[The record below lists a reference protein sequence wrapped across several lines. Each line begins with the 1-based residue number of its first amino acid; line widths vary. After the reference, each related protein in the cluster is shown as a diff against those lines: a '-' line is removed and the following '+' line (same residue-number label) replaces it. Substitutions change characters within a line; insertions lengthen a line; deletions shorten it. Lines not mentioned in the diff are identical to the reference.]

1 MAKNIQNH
9 QTKNMK
15 KYFLTLFL
23 FLAMAAQSFA
33 NDLIDVINTFQADK
47 TALQNFY
54 SNNESEEYYERF
66 SKFYADWA
74 KTVKNI
80 DFKNLSKDGK
90 VDYLLL
96 KNLISKE
103 DYFLQIEYKSYKEVS
118 SVLDFSA
125 DINVFIQERRRG
137 KRPVSSQLAKAF
149 DLAGTSIDTKT
160 EQLKNKTFKDWFA
173 ADKAAKTVVA
183 FEKSLKEAYEFY
195 YSYDP
200 DFTWWM
206 QKPYKDLSEKLKVYE
221 EFLRTNYSKTSVK
234 DDGSGIIGKPIGR
247 DAIIKSLAYEY
258 IPYSPEELIATA
270 QNQFEW
276 CKKEMIKAATE
287 LGYRNDWK
295 KALEH
300 VKDTYVPA
308 GQQPQAITDLYNQSV
323 KFIEDRDLIT
333 LPDLTKE
340 TWQMIMMTP
349 ERQKI
354 NPFFTGGWEI
364 SISYPTEDMDQK
376 DKLMSMRGNNPN
388 FSFATVQHELLPGHN
403 LQFFMNSRYKSYR
416 QPFDTPFWM
425 EGWALYWEINLWN
438 KQFPQTPEQ
447 KLGMLF
453 WRIHRCA
460 RIIFS
465 LKYHLG
471 EMTPQQC
478 IDLLVNEVGHE
489 KANAEAEVRRSFAS
503 VDAPLYQVAYMTGG
517 LQFYALRNE
526 LLAKGWTEKQFHD
539 RVLKE
544 NIMPVE
550 MLRILLED
558 LPVEENYKTNW
569 KFSTDFK

>member
-1 MAKNIQNH
+1 
-9 QTKNMK
+9 MK
-15 KYFLTLFL
+15 KSIITFILFL
-23 FLAMAAQSFA
+23 FMLTPTFSSE
-33 NDLIDVINTFQADK
+33 LIDVVNTYQADK

-54 SNNESEEYYERF
+54 SNNESEEYYLRF
-66 SKFYADWA
+66 SKFYEGW
-74 KTVKNI
+74 KLKIKEI
-80 DFKNLSKDGK
+80 DFNSLSQQGK

-96 KNLISKE
+96 KNVINKD
-103 DYFLQIEYKSYKEVS
+103 DYFLQLEYKSFKEIA
-118 SVLDFSA
+118 SVIDFTA
-125 DINVFIQERRRG
+125 DINVFIKERRRG
-137 KRPVSSQLAKAF
+137 KKPAASDLAKKFAVAETRINEN
-149 DLAGTSIDTKT
+149 L
-160 EQLKNKTFKDWFA
+160 ELLKNKPFKDWFS
-173 ADKAAKTVVA
+173 ADKAAKAVHSFQRA
-183 FEKSLKEAYEFY
+183 LKEAYGFY

-206 QKPYKDLSEKLKVYE
+206 EKPYQRLSAKLDDYAA
-221 EFLRTNYSKTSVK
+221 FLKTNYSKTSIK
-234 DDGSGIIGKPIGR
+234 DDGSGIVGKPLGR
-247 DAIIKSLAYEY
+247 EAVMKSFAFEY
-258 IPYSPEELIATA
+258 IPYTPEEIITAA

-276 CKKEMIKAATE
+276 CKKEMIKASTE
-287 LGYRNDWK
+287 LGYGNDWK
-295 KALEH
+295 AALEH
-300 VKDTYVPA
+300 VKQTYVPA
-308 GQQPQAITDLYNQSV
+308 GEQPQAITDLYNQSV
-323 KFIEDRDLIT
+323 QFIEERDLIT

-364 SISYPTEDMDQK
+364 SISYPTEDMEQS

-388 FSFATVQHELLPGHN
+388 FSRATVQHELLPGHN
-403 LQFFMNSRYKSYR
+403 LQFFMNSRYKPYR
-416 QPFDTPFWM
+416 TLFDTPFWM
-425 EGWALYWEINLWN
+425 EGWALYWEIELWN

-471 EMTPQQC
+471 QMTPQQC

-489 KANAEAEVRRSFAS
+489 YANAEAEVRRSFAS
-503 VDAPLYQVAYMTGG
+503 GDAPLYQMAYMTGG
-517 LQFYALRNE
+517 LQFYALKNE
-526 LLAKGWTEKQFHD
+526 MLTKGWTEKQFHD

-544 NIMPVE
+544 NMMPVE
-550 MLRILLED
+550 LLRCLLQD
-558 LPVEENYKTNW
+558 LPLQENYKTNW

>member
-1 MAKNIQNH
+1 
-9 QTKNMK
+9 MK
-15 KYFLTLFL
+15 KSILSFILFL
-23 FLAMAAQSFA
+23 FMGTPLFSSE
-33 NDLIDVINTFQADK
+33 LIDVVNTYQADK

-54 SNNESEEYYERF
+54 TNNESEEYYLRF
-66 SKFYADWA
+66 SKFYDDWE
-74 KTVKNI
+74 KTVKDI

-103 DYFLQIEYKSYKEVS
+103 DYFLQIEHKAYKEVA
-118 SVLDFSA
+118 SVVDFSD
-125 DINVFIQERRRG
+125 DISLFIKERRRG
-137 KRPVSSQLAKAF
+137 KRPVSDQLAKAF
-149 DLAGTSIDTKT
+149 DVAGISIDKKMELLKTKP
-160 EQLKNKTFKDWFA
+160 FKDWFA
-173 ADKAAKTVVA
+173 AEKAAKVIIS
-183 FEKSLKEAYEFY
+183 FEKSLKEAYGFY

-200 DFTWWM
+200 EFTWWM
-206 QKPYKDLSEKLKVYE
+206 EKPYKSLSDKLKVYG

-247 DAIIKSLAYEY
+247 DAVIKSLSFEY
-258 IPYSPEELIATA
+258 IPYAPEELIAAA

-276 CKKEMIKAATE
+276 CKKEMIKASTE
-287 LGYRNDWK
+287 LGYGKDWK
-295 KALEH
+295 AALEH
-300 VKDTYVPA
+300 VKNTYVPA
-308 GQQPQAITDLYNQSV
+308 GEQPQTINDLYAQSV
-323 KFIEDRDLIT
+323 NFIEQRDLIT
-333 LPDLTKE
+333 MPDLAKE

-349 ERQKI
+349 ERQKV

-364 SISYPTEDMDQK
+364 SISYPTEEMDQS

-388 FSFATVQHELLPGHN
+388 FSRATVQHELLPGHN

-416 QPFDTPFWM
+416 APFETPFWM

-471 EMTPQQC
+471 QMSPQQC
-478 IDLLVNEVGHE
+478 IDLLVNDVGHE
-489 KANAEAEVRRSFAS
+489 YANAEAEVRRSFAS
-503 VDAPLYQVAYMTGG
+503 GDAPLYQVAYMTGG

-550 MLRILLED
+550 MLRVLLED
-558 LPVEENYKTNW
+558 QTISEEYKTNW

>member
-1 MAKNIQNH
+1 
-9 QTKNMK
+9 MK
-15 KYFLTLFL
+15 KYFLTLIL
-23 FLAMAAQSFA
+23 FLSMLNHTFA
-33 NDLIDVINTFQADK
+33 SELIDVVNTYQADK

-54 SNNESEEYYERF
+54 TNKESEEYYVRF
-66 SKFYADWA
+66 SKFYDDWE
-74 KTVKNI
+74 KTVKDI

-103 DYFLQIEYKSYKEVS
+103 DYFLQIEYKAYKEVA
-118 SVLDFSA
+118 SVVDFS
-125 DINVFIQERRRG
+125 DDLNLFIKERRRG
-137 KRPVSSQLAKAF
+137 KRPVSNQLAKAF
-149 DLAGTSIDTKT
+149 DVAGISIDKKMELLKTKP
-160 EQLKNKTFKDWFA
+160 FKDWFA
-173 ADKAAKTVVA
+173 AEKAAKSVVS
-183 FEKSLKEAYEFY
+183 FEKSLKEAYDFY

-200 DFTWWM
+200 EFTWWM
-206 QKPYKDLSEKLKVYE
+206 EKPYKNLSNKLKVYG
-221 EFLRTNYSKTSVK
+221 EFLKTNYSKTSIK

-247 DAIIKSLAYEY
+247 DAVIKSLSFEY
-258 IPYSPEELIATA
+258 IPYTPEELIATA

-276 CKKEMIKAATE
+276 CKKEMIKAAAE
-287 LGYRNDWK
+287 LGYGKDWK
-295 KALEH
+295 AALEH
-300 VKDTYVPA
+300 VKNTYVPA
-308 GQQPQAITDLYNQSV
+308 GEQPQIINDLYTQSV
-323 KFIEDRDLIT
+323 NFIEERDLIT
-333 LPDLTKE
+333 MPDLAKE

-364 SISYPTEDMDQK
+364 SISYPTQEMDQN

-388 FSFATVQHELLPGHN
+388 FSRATVQHELLPGHN

-416 QPFDTPFWM
+416 APFETPFWM
-425 EGWALYWEINLWN
+425 EGWALYWEIELWN

-471 EMTPQQC
+471 QMSPQQC

-489 KANAEAEVRRSFAS
+489 YANAEAEVRRSFAS
-503 VDAPLYQVAYMTGG
+503 GDAPLYQVAYMTGG

-539 RVLKE
+539 RVLRE

-550 MLRILLED
+550 MLRVLLED
-558 LPVEENYKTNW
+558 QAVSEEYKTNW

>member
-1 MAKNIQNH
+1 
-9 QTKNMK
+9 MK
-15 KYFLTLFL
+15 KSILTFILFL
-23 FLAMAAQSFA
+23 SMLSTTFA
-33 NDLIDVINTFQADK
+33 SELIDVINSYQADK

-54 SNNESEEYYERF
+54 TNNESEEYYQRF
-66 SKFYADWA
+66 SKFYEEWGQ
-74 KTVKNI
+74 KVKAL
-80 DFKNLSKDGK
+80 DFKNLSRQGK
-90 VDYLLL
+90 VDCLLL
-96 KNLISKE
+96 KNLVSK
-103 DYFLQIEYKSYKEVS
+103 DNYFLQIEYKAFKEVAS
-118 SVLDFSA
+118 AIDFTT
-125 DINVFIQERRRG
+125 DINGFITDRRRG
-137 KRPVSSQLAKAF
+137 KRPVSSELAKNFRIAE
-149 DLAGTSIDTKT
+149 LSIDKKM
-160 EQLKNKTFKDWFA
+160 ELLKNQPYKDWFA
-173 ADKAAKTVVA
+173 ADKATKTVVSFGKA
-183 FEKSLKEAYEFY
+183 LKEAYGFY

-200 DFTWWM
+200 EFTWWM
-206 QKPYKDLSEKLKVYE
+206 EKPYKSLSDKLKVYE
-221 EFLRTNYSKTSVK
+221 EFLKTNYSKTSIK

-247 DAIIKSLAYEY
+247 DAVLKSFAFEY

-270 QNQFEW
+270 QKQFDW
-276 CKKEMIKAATE
+276 CKNEMIKASTE
-287 LGYRNDWK
+287 MGYGNDWK
-295 KALEH
+295 AALEH
-300 VKDTYVPA
+300 VKETYVPA
-308 GQQPQAITDLYNQSV
+308 GEQPQAINDIYNQSV
-323 KFIEDRDLIT
+323 KFIEDKDLIT
-333 LPDLTKE
+333 LPELTKE

-349 ERQKI
+349 ERQKV

-364 SISYPTEDMDQK
+364 SISYPTEEMNQN

-388 FSFATVQHELLPGHN
+388 FSRATVQHELLPGHN
-403 LQFFMNSRYKSYR
+403 LQFFMNSRNKSYR
-416 QPFDTPFWM
+416 APFDTPFWM

-447 KLGMLF
+447 KMGMLF

-503 VDAPLYQVAYMTGG
+503 GDAPLYQIAYMTGG

-526 LLAKGWTEKQFHD
+526 LVDKGWTEKQFHD

-544 NIMPVE
+544 NMMPVE
-550 MLRILLED
+550 MLRILLEELEVTED
-558 LPVEENYKTNW
+558 YKSIW

>member
-1 MAKNIQNH
+1 
-9 QTKNMK
+9 MK
-15 KYFLTLFL
+15 KSILSFILFL
-23 FLAMAAQSFA
+23 FMGTPLFSSE
-33 NDLIDVINTFQADK
+33 LIDVVNTYQADK

-54 SNNESEEYYERF
+54 TNNESEEYYLRF
-66 SKFYADWA
+66 SKFYDDWE
-74 KTVKNI
+74 KTVKDI

-103 DYFLQIEYKSYKEVS
+103 DYFLQIEYKAYKEVA
-118 SVLDFSA
+118 SVVDFSD
-125 DINVFIQERRRG
+125 DISLFIKERRRG
-137 KRPVSSQLAKAF
+137 KRPVSDQLAKAF
-149 DLAGTSIDTKT
+149 DVAGISIDKKMELLKTKP
-160 EQLKNKTFKDWFA
+160 FKDWFA
-173 ADKAAKTVVA
+173 AEKAAKVIIS
-183 FEKSLKEAYEFY
+183 FEKSLKEAYGFY

-200 DFTWWM
+200 EFTWWM
-206 QKPYKDLSEKLKVYE
+206 EKPYKSLSDKLKVYG

-247 DAIIKSLAYEY
+247 DAVIKSLSFEY
-258 IPYSPEELIATA
+258 IPYAPEELIAAA

-276 CKKEMIKAATE
+276 CKKEMIKASTE
-287 LGYRNDWK
+287 LGYGKDWK
-295 KALEH
+295 AALEH
-300 VKDTYVPA
+300 VKNTYVPA
-308 GQQPQAITDLYNQSV
+308 GEQPQTINDLYAQSV
-323 KFIEDRDLIT
+323 NFIEQRDLIT
-333 LPDLTKE
+333 LPDLAKE

-349 ERQKI
+349 ERQKV

-364 SISYPTEDMDQK
+364 SISYPTEEMDQS

-388 FSFATVQHELLPGHN
+388 FSRATVQHELLPGHN

-416 QPFDTPFWM
+416 APFETPFWM

-471 EMTPQQC
+471 QMSPQQC
-478 IDLLVNEVGHE
+478 IDLLVNDVGHE
-489 KANAEAEVRRSFAS
+489 YANAEAEVRRSFAS
-503 VDAPLYQVAYMTGG
+503 GDAPLYQVAYMTGG

-526 LLAKGWTEKQFHD
+526 LLSKGWTEKQFHD

-544 NIMPVE
+544 NIIPVE
-550 MLRILLED
+550 MLRVLLED
-558 LPVEENYKTNW
+558 QTISEEYKTNW